1 MSSTATTIQYL
12 HDLEMA
18 RYRQLFHDMFAK
30 VIDKVQ
36 SEVQLKLRQGIY
48 NTMIRLPSVRAFS
61 KLPVART
68 PPQEE
73 IDNYVIAQLQK
84 RDFVV
89 RRMNEN
95 FIEVD
100 WLHLA
105 THQKIESASKK
116 RLVNPVESIK
126 HERPKHT
133 ITTPQ
138 PPKTVEPMLVPPRP
152 LPKLA
157 PPVASQPSKK
167 PTAKKTPPKTPETEI
182 PVLSNRVDRL
192 DDRTE
197 EKMATVHQAVLR
209 ALAGV

>member
-30 VIDKVQ
+30 VIEKVQ

-84 RDFVV
+84 RNFVV
-89 RRMNEN
+89 KRMNEN

-105 THQKIESASKK
+105 THQKVESAPTK
-116 RLVNPVESIK
+116 RPVESIK

-138 PPKTVEPMLVPPRP
+138 PPKTVEPMLIPPRP
-152 LPKLA
+152 LPKLV
-157 PPVASQPSKK
+157 PPVAPQPSKK
-167 PTAKKTPPKTPETEI
+167 PTPKKVPPKKPETEI

-197 EKMATVHQAVLR
+197 EKMATAHQAVLR